1 MTLRS
6 KLDKYPGV
14 KKVIKP
20 LLRPY
25 RKKLDRKQQE
35 IYLDWLRENE
45 KTRKTPILEELSRQP
60 KVSIVVPL
68 YNTPEAFFWE
78 MANSVLDQSYPNWE
92 LVLVDDAS
100 PNALTRENAKKL
112 ARQDERVKVIL
123 SDSNLHIS
131 GATNLGVGAATGE
144 YIALLDHD
152 DILHRDA
159 LLFVVGAINEK
170 YDLQFIYTDESKL
183 DEKGTP
189 YQPFLKPDWNFDLLR
204 SVNYITHFCVISKEL
219 YTSTGGEDGEYNG
232 TQDWELFL
240 RATRLLSS
248 AQIHHVPEIL
258 YFWRVH
264 KHSTAADIDAKP
276 YVIEAQRRAL
286 ETDIAARG
294 VSANAVRD
302 PEYGAQWQMQY
313 ILPQT
318 SHVRLISEED
328 IPAALDTNTKKV
340 VFCVYRNQV
349 DKQEYK
355 QSINIAAANALRKD
369 TGVVIPRLNDE
380 TNVMQNLGTI
390 ISTVQL
396 NLISN
401 LSRRSFT
408 RHIYETAQYNVGTPL
423 STDCIYVEADKLR
436 KLTREELAS
445 VDEIVAGLSRQGY
458 APTYIPYY

>member
-152 DILHRDA
+152 DILQRDA
-159 LLFVVGAINEK
+159 LLFVADAINIQT
-170 YDLQFIYTDESKL
+170 DLQFIYTDESKL

-189 YQPFLKPDWNFDLLR
+189 YQPFLKPDRNFDLLR
-204 SVNYITHFCVISKEL
+204 SVNYITHFCVISKAL
-219 YTSTGGEDGEYNG
+219 YTNIGGENSEYDG

-240 RATRLLSS
+240 RATRSLRPE
-248 AQIHHVPEIL
+248 QIHHIPEIL

-264 KHSTAADIDAKP
+264 KDSTAADLDAKP
-276 YVIEAQRRAL
+276 YVIDAQRRAL
-286 ETDIAARG
+286 EADVVARN
-294 VSANAVRD
+294 VSANIVRD
-302 PEYGAQWQMQY
+302 PEYGAQWQLQY
-313 ILPQT
+313 ILPHT
-318 SHVRLISEED
+318 SCLRSVSEDDISALLETSAKETIFCIYKSQISEG
-328 IPAALDTNTKKV
+328 AYKKPV
-340 VFCVYRNQV
+340 T
-349 DKQEYK
+349 
-355 QSINIAAANALRKD
+355 IAAANALRKD
-369 TGVVIPRLNDE
+369 IGVAIPILNEKGDIIH
-380 TNVMQNLGTI
+380 NLSTI
-390 ISTVQL
+390 LGAAQVK
-396 NLISN
+396 LISS

-408 RHIYETAQYNVGTPL
+408 RHIYETAQYNIGTPL
-423 STDCIYVEADKLR
+423 VTDCIYVEADKLL
-436 KLTREELAS
+436 KLTREELSSINKIAAS
-445 VDEIVAGLSRQGY
+445 LSKQGY
-458 APTYIPYY
+458 MPTYVPY